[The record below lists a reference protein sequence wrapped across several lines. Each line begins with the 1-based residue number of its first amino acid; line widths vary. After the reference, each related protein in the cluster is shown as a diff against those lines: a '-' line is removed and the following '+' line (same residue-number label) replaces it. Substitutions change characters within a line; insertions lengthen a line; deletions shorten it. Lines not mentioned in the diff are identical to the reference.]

1 MVCRS
6 QATGLALEV
15 FPEAVGE
22 FGAEFIGHAAS
33 GALYFLDELVKVAA
47 RAGDGDNAERGGSP
61 GYGFVHFGDGDVETL
76 AELVFHGA
84 DYLAAVLERLGVLDT
99 EFESEVGYGHNVAR
113 PLRFG
118 QRKDSLGV
126 TLRGASL

>member
-6 QATGLALEV
+6 QATGLAFEV

-33 GALYFLDELVKVAA
+33 GALYFFDELVKVAA

-61 GYGFVHFGDGDVETL
+61 GYGFVHFRDGDVEAL
-76 AELVFHGA
+76 PELILHGTDDLTA
-84 DYLAAVLERLGVLDT
+84 IFEGLSVLDA
-99 EFESEVGYGHNVAR
+99 EFESEVGYGHASRPRAVAR
-113 PLRFG
+113 EEIPW
-118 QRKDSLGV
+118 V
-126 TLRGASL
+126 